1 MKKQTKMKTYRF
13 IVKNKKNVLKD
24 NNIKDMQLLQIAKKK
39 GFDEVLSISSHP
51 LYFVKGELTETDID
65 LLKDV
70 LFCDNVFQ
78 YCEAEAVEAQCTQ
91 GCVQA
96 QTQVAEHKVEVL
108 VKSES
113 ADSTHTET
121 IRICNNLS
129 MAIEDFVSGCSYSIE
144 GNITKERLENLAKTM
159 LLNPINEYY
168 SLHRITPIWQ
178 GKGKSPSVL
187 TFDIAKMSDAELLQ
201 LSEMRRLSLN
211 LQEMQSIRSYYSG
224 ENRPCTDAELEMIA
238 QSWSEHCVHKTFKAN
253 ISFDASVPESE
264 CSVYPETVRGV
275 LKTYIKKA
283 TDEIA
288 KPWVISSFVDN
299 AGIIELDDEWEV
311 SFKVETHNHPS
322 SLEPFCG
329 ANTGVG
335 GVIRDIMGVSAK
347 PIAATDVLCFAPHN
361 MDVSSLPEGTISPC
375 EMAKGVI
382 EGIRDYGNKMGIP
395 TVSGDIHYH
404 ELYATNPLVYCGC
417 VGLAPRGK
425 HKREQK
431 KGDHII
437 ALGKR
442 TGRDGIGGATFSSME
457 MGKKLE
463 NPPVQK
469 GEPIIE
475 KKVMDALLKMRDA
488 SLYSAI
494 TDCGAGGFSSSV
506 GEMASVLG
514 CDVELCN
521 AKTKYEGLAP
531 YEIWISETQ
540 ERMVIAVPPQNVSAI
555 LSICDEYDVEASDLG
570 FFTGEERIKVK
581 WHGKSIIDLSCKFL
595 DEGLPTREI
604 VACYEKHNIA
614 QREYSEP
621 SLDEALE
628 KVLGTQGI
636 LSKEQVVKGYDH
648 EVQGATVLKP
658 FMGEEGKVGQ
668 VATVLKPLETQSNYA
683 VAISSSMHEREAMEH
698 PYRATLLSI
707 DEAIRRLVCV
717 GCDPDRIAL
726 LDNFCLGSSKD
737 ASVIWDLLEMG
748 RACYDGAKAFG
759 TPFISGKDSFNN
771 EYKKNDGTSIAIPP
785 SLLISA
791 IGRVQDVELVVSSVL
806 KTRGSFLY
814 LVGKPDFAFGA
825 SLFSTHFGIPCCV
838 NSQVAGVCLYE
849 APTIYASFYECI
861 KKKLFLSTQI
871 VGRGGIA
878 KALHKMSVGERL
890 THKLVDNLARA
901 VGASSLLQAM
911 FGETSS
917 CFLVEVDV
925 QNIDIFEK
933 TMDERYRIKIGEVV
947 SR

>member
-1 MKKQTKMKTYRF
+1 MKTYRF
-13 IVKNKKNVLKD
+13 IVKTKKDVL
-24 NNIKDMQLLQIAKKK
+24 NEVTYKDMQLLQVAKEK
-39 GFDEVLSISSHP
+39 GFDEVESICSHP
-51 LYFVKGELTETDID
+51 IYFVKGKLSDSDIKI
-65 LLKDV
+65 LRDV

-78 YCEAEAVEAQCTQ
+78 YCEECEVGEDFSKTSSAKDHT
-91 GCVQA
+91 
-96 QTQVAEHKVEVL
+96 VEVL
-108 VKSES
+108 TKSET

-121 IRICNNLS
+121 IRICKK
-129 MAIEDFVSGCSYSIE
+129 MDIEIEDFTSGTSYDIE
-144 GNITKERLENLAKTM
+144 GNISDERLNKLATEV
-159 LLNPINEYY
+159 LFNPINEYY
-168 SLHRITPIWQ
+168 SLHSITPIW
-178 GKGKSPSVL
+178 KVKCETPKVL
-187 TFDIAKMSDAELLQ
+187 TFDVANMNDEQLLN
-201 LSEMRRLSLN
+201 LSTTRRLSLN
-211 LQEMQSIRSYYSG
+211 LQEMQSICSYYKQ
-224 ENRPCTDAELEMIA
+224 ENRTCTDAELEMIA

-253 ISFDASVPESE
+253 IKFDESVPSQERQA
-264 CSVYPETVRGV
+264 YPETVQGV

-283 TDEIA
+283 TDELS

-299 AGIIELDDEWEV
+299 AGIIELDDEWEA

-322 SLEPFCG
+322 SLEPFGG

-347 PIAATDVLCFAPHN
+347 PIATTDILCFAPCD
-361 MDVSSLPEGTISPC
+361 MEVSSLPTGTIPPR
-375 EMAKGVI
+375 EMAKGIV

-395 TVSGDIHYH
+395 TVNGDIHYN

-431 KGDHII
+431 KGDRII

-457 MGKKLE
+457 MEGVLE

-475 KKVMDALLKMRDA
+475 KKVMDSLLKMRDA

-514 CDVELCN
+514 CEVELSN

-540 ERMVIAVPPQNVSAI
+540 ERMVIAVPPSNIQEVLA
-555 LSICDEYDVEASDLG
+555 ICDEYDVEASDLG
-570 FFTGEERIKVK
+570 FFTGDERIRVK
-581 WHGKSIIDLSCKFL
+581 WHGDDVINLSCKFL

-604 VACYEKHNIA
+604 VACYEK
-614 QREYSEP
+614 RSLPEKEYTEP
-621 SLDEALE
+621 TMEEAIE
-628 KVLGTQGI
+628 KVVKSQTVPT
-636 LSKEQVVKGYDH
+636 KEEVVRGYDY

-658 FMGEEGKVGQ
+658 FMGESCSVGQ
-668 VATVLKPLETQSNYA
+668 VAAVLKPLETKSKYA
-683 VAISSSMHEREAMEH
+683 IAISSSMHEREARLH

-707 DEAIRRLVCV
+707 DEAIRKLICV
-717 GCDPDRIAL
+717 GCDNERIAL

-737 ASVIWDLLEMG
+737 GNVIWDLLEMA

-771 EYKKNDGTSIAIPP
+771 EYKKSDGTSIAIPP

-791 IGRVQDVELVVSSVL
+791 IGRVDDVELVVSSVL
-806 KTRGSFLY
+806 KKEGSILY
-814 LVGKPDFAFGA
+814 LIGKPDFSFGA
-825 SLFSTHFGIPCCV
+825 SLFSAHFGTPCCV
-838 NSQVAGVCLYE
+838 NRDVAGVCLYE
-849 APTIYASFYECI
+849 APLIYASFYKCI
-861 KKKLFLSTQI
+861 KKQLFLSSQI

-878 KALHKMSVGERL
+878 KALHKMSVGERF
-890 THKLVDNLARA
+890 TYKLVDNLAK
-901 VGASSLLQAM
+901 VLGASSLLQAM
-911 FGETSS
+911 FGECAS
-917 CFLVEVDV
+917 CFLVEVDSSCKCE
-925 QNIDIFEK
+925 FEK
-933 TMDERYRIKIGEVV
+933 MMEEQYRVQIGEVV
-947 SR
+947 KRK

>member
-1 MKKQTKMKTYRF
+1 MKTYRF
-13 IVKNKKNVLKD
+13 IVRNKKDVINEENTKD
-24 NNIKDMQLLQIAKKK
+24 VELLQIAKKK
-39 GFDEVLSISSHP
+39 GFDEVASICSHP
-51 LYFVKGELTETDID
+51 LYFVKGELTEEDIK
-65 LLKDV
+65 LLKDD

-78 YCEAEAVEAQCTQ
+78 YCEEREIDASPSTTASSN
-91 GCVQA
+91 
-96 QTQVAEHKVEVL
+96 EHIVEVL
-108 VKSES
+108 TKAET

-121 IRICNNLS
+121 IRICKKMGIN
-129 MAIEDFVSGCSYSIE
+129 IEDFASGTSYSIE
-144 GNITKERLENLAKTM
+144 GNLGEERLKYLARAV
-159 LLNPINEYY
+159 LFNPINEYY
-168 SLHRITPIWQ
+168 SLNSITPIW
-178 GKGKSPSVL
+178 KSSCDTPKILS
-187 TFDIAKMSDAELLQ
+187 FDVAKMSNKELLQ
-201 LSEMRRLSLN
+201 LSDRRRLSLN
-211 LQEMQSIRSYYSG
+211 LKEMQSIRSYYMQ
-224 ENRPCTDAELEMIA
+224 EKRVCTDAELEMIA

-253 ISFDASVPESE
+253 ISFDSSVPEE
-264 CSVYPETVRGV
+264 ERQAYPETVQGV

-322 SLEPFCG
+322 SLEPFGG

-347 PIAATDVLCFAPHN
+347 PIATTDILCFAPHD
-361 MDVSSLPEGTISPC
+361 MDVSSLPKGTIPPD
-375 EMAKGVI
+375 EMAKGIV
-382 EGIRDYGNKMGIP
+382 EGVRDYGNKMGIA
-395 TVSGDIHYH
+395 TVNGDIHYN

-431 KGDHII
+431 KGDRIV

-457 MGKKLE
+457 MGGELE

-514 CDVELCN
+514 CEVELSN
-521 AKTKYEGLAP
+521 AKTKYDGLAP

-540 ERMVIAVPPQNVSAI
+540 ERMVIAVPPSNMQAVLA
-555 LSICDEYDVEASDLG
+555 LCDEYDVEACDLG
-570 FFTGEERIKVK
+570 FFTGQERIRVK
-581 WHGKSIIDLSCKFL
+581 WHGEDVINLSCKFL
-595 DEGLPTREI
+595 DEGLPTREM
-604 VACYEKHNIA
+604 VAVCEKRTLA
-614 QREYSEP
+614 QKEYREP
-621 SLDEALE
+621 SLEEAIE
-628 KVLGTQGI
+628 KVVT
-636 LSKEQVVKGYDH
+636 SNAVPTKEEVVRSYDY
-648 EVQGATVLKP
+648 EVQGGTVLKP
-658 FMGEEGKVGQ
+658 FMGEAGHVGQ
-668 VATVLKPLETQSNYA
+668 VASVLKPLETKSKCA
-683 VAISSSMHEREAMEH
+683 VAISSSMHEREAMLH

-707 DEAIRRLVCV
+707 DEAVRKLVCV

-737 ASVIWDLLEMG
+737 GRVIWDLVEMA
-748 RACYDGAKAFG
+748 RACYDGAKAFC

-771 EYKKNDGTSIAIPP
+771 EYKKSDGSSIAIPP

-791 IGRVQDVELVVSSVL
+791 IGRVEDVELVVSSVL
-806 KTRGSFLY
+806 KQEGSALY
-814 LVGKPDFAFGA
+814 LVGNPNFAFGA
-825 SLFSTHFGIPCCV
+825 SLFSSHFGIPCCV
-838 NSQVAGVCLYE
+838 NSEVAGVSLYE
-849 APTIYASFYECI
+849 APRIYANFYECI

-878 KALHKMSVGERL
+878 KALHKMSYGEQL
-890 THKLVDNLARA
+890 TGKLVDNLAKA
-901 VGASSLLQAM
+901 VKASSLLQAM

-917 CFLVEVDV
+917 CFIVEVGASC
-925 QNIDIFEK
+925 IEFFEK
-933 TMDERYRIKIGEVV
+933 TMDEQYRVRIGKVV
-947 SR
+947 KRS